1 MEEELLS
8 LHTVP
13 FDKAQDKAKQ
23 LWYWYAGQALATIP
37 SDWKKNQSTMAKTP
51 LHEAITVSDEAFVLT
66 VIVNYKDKFQEAAK
80 TPRKP
85 RAGRRKG
92 ETHWSNAMIWQFSK
106 YYKHLKEVRDNDN
119 ATSWEVAFQEY
130 YKGLK
135 TMPSDEEEEGDL
147 EEGINDSETESS
159 IPMDELE

>member
-1 MEEELLS
+1 
-8 LHTVP
+8 
-13 FDKAQDKAKQ
+13 
-23 LWYWYAGQALATIP
+23 
-37 SDWKKNQSTMAKTP
+37 MAKIP
-51 LHEAITVSDEAFVLT
+51 LHEAITVSDEAFIIT

-92 ETHWSNAMIWQFSK
+92 ETQWSNEMIRQFSK

-135 TMPSDEEEEGDL
+135 TMPPDKEEGNL
-147 EEGINDSETESS
+147 EEVDNGSETEAS
-159 IPMDELE
+159 IPMDDLE